1 MQKLDQLSALRR
13 FPLRDYVAAISVG
26 IVGGETLLD
35 LDYVEDSNAGMDMN
49 VVMTGA
55 GQLVEVQA
63 TAEGR
68 PYSVENLNQ
77 LLEVARPA
85 IQTLLALQRSILR
98 IELPPKQH

>member
-1 MQKLDQLSALRR
+1 
-13 FPLRDYVAAISVG
+13 
-26 IVGGETLLD
+26 
-35 LDYVEDSNAGMDMN
+35 MN